1 MVSLSRLAGQMNLR
15 IKGHG
20 DPEILGITED
30 SREVKPGWVF
40 VAVPGLKFDG
50 RTFIG
55 QAMDKGAAAVML
67 TGPDAE
73 LPVPRLLVGPEELR
87 SVMAGAASIIY
98 GRPSDRIILVG
109 LTGTNGKTTTAY
121 LLEAILNKA
130 GLNPGVMGTVNF
142 RWPGVEMTA
151 PNTTPEGPV
160 LSSCLD
166 DMIKCG
172 SKAAV
177 LEVSSHA
184 LSLGRVAG
192 LGFETA
198 LFTNLSRDHMDFHAD
213 MEDYYQAKKLLF
225 TKHLKPGEKKA
236 VINIDDGHGRRLAGE
251 LESALT
257 FGFSPEAEVRGQD
270 LVMSRDG
277 LTLTIVAPGE
287 TWVQTSPLIAE
298 INGYNILAAA
308 ALSLA
313 MRIEPRT
320 IREALASAQ
329 GAPGRLE
336 RVGGNSDFLVL
347 VDYAHTPDALAK
359 ALKACRDLEPNRLL
373 AVFGC
378 GGDRDKG
385 KRPVMGKIAGEMAD
399 LSVITS
405 DNPRTEE
412 PWSILIDVEAGLK
425 DLSLSKYEDGELA
438 SDDWRSGA
446 YLMMVDRRS
455 AIREA
460 VRLME
465 PGDVLLIA
473 GKGHEDYQII
483 GREKRHLDDREE
495 ALDILIKMGREQS
508 SPGSA
513 ERHEHCRGVDGE
525 RPRRGMGRA

>member
-1 MVSLSRLAGQMNLR
+1 MVSLSRLAEQMNLR
-15 IKGHG
+15 MKGQG

-30 SREVKPGWVF
+30 SRAVKPGWIF
-40 VAVPGLKFDG
+40 AAVPGLKFDG
-50 RTFIG
+50 RDFISE
-55 QAMDKGAAAVML
+55 AVANGAAAVMMP
-67 TGPDAE
+67 GPDLE
-73 LPVPRLLVGPEELR
+73 LSVPRLLVGQEELR
-87 SVMAGAASIIY
+87 PVMAGAASIIF
-98 GRPSDRIILVG
+98 GRPSDKIILIG

-121 LLEAILNKA
+121 LMEEILKKA
-130 GLNPGVMGTVNF
+130 GLNPGVMGTINF
-142 RWPGVEMTA
+142 RWPGVEKPA

-160 LSSCLD
+160 LSSCLAE
-166 DMIKCG
+166 MIGCG

-184 LSLGRVAG
+184 LSLGRVTG

-198 LFTNLSRDHMDFHAD
+198 LFTNLSRDHMDFHSD

-225 TKHLKPGEKKA
+225 TKHLKPGRKKA
-236 VINIDDGHGRRLAGE
+236 VINIDDDHGRRLAGE
-251 LESALT
+251 LESCLT
-257 FGFSPEAEVRGQD
+257 FGFSPEAEVRGQN
-270 LVMSRDG
+270 LTMGRDG
-277 LTLTIVAPGE
+277 LTMTIVTPDD

-298 INGYNILAAA
+298 INGYNLLAAT
-308 ALSLA
+308 ALSLT
-313 MRIEPRT
+313 MHLEPRT
-320 IREALASAQ
+320 IREALASAK

-359 ALKACRDLEPNRLL
+359 ALKACRDLEPKRLL
-373 AVFGC
+373 VVFGC

-385 KRPVMGKIAGEMAD
+385 KRPEMGRIAGEMAD
-399 LSVITS
+399 LAVITS

-412 PWSILIDVEAGLK
+412 PWSILLDVEAGIKNSLALK
-425 DLSLSKYEDGELA
+425 YADGELS
-438 SDDWRSGA
+438 SDDWQSGT
-446 YLMMVDRRS
+446 YLMMVDRRA

-495 ALDILIKMGREQS
+495 ALDALDQ
-508 SPGSA
+508 
-513 ERHEHCRGVDGE
+513 
-525 RPRRGMGRA
+525 MGRA

>member
-1 MVSLSRLAGQMNLR
+1 
-15 IKGHG
+15 
-20 DPEILGITED
+20 
-30 SREVKPGWVF
+30 
-40 VAVPGLKFDG
+40 
-50 RTFIG
+50 
-55 QAMDKGAAAVML
+55 
-67 TGPDAE
+67 
-73 LPVPRLLVGPEELR
+73 
-87 SVMAGAASIIY
+87 MAGSAAIIY
-98 GRPSDRIILVG
+98 GRPSDRIILIG

-121 LLEAILNKA
+121 LLEAVLKKA
-130 GLNPGVMGTVNF
+130 GLNPGVMGTINF
-142 RWPGVEMTA
+142 RWPGVEKPA

-160 LSSCLD
+160 LSSCLA
-166 DMIKCG
+166 DMINCG

-198 LFTNLSRDHMDFHAD
+198 LFTNLSRDHMDFHSD

-225 TKHLKPGEKKA
+225 TKHLKPGKKKA
-236 VINIDDGHGRRLAGE
+236 VINIDDDHGRRLAGE
-251 LESALT
+251 LESTLT

-270 LVMSRDG
+270 LAMSRDG
-277 LTLTIVAPGE
+277 LSLTIVTAGE

-298 INGYNILAAA
+298 INGYNILAAT
-308 ALSLA
+308 ALALA
-313 MRIEPRT
+313 MHIDPQT
-320 IREALASAQ
+320 IREALAEAP

-347 VDYAHTPDALAK
+347 VDYSHTPDSLAK
-359 ALKACRDLEPNRLL
+359 ALKACRDLEPKRLL
-373 AVFGC
+373 TVFGC

-385 KRPVMGKIAGEMAD
+385 KRPLMGKIAGEMAD
-399 LSVITS
+399 LAIITS

-412 PWSILIDVEAGLK
+412 PWSILIDVEAGFR
-425 DLSLSKYEDGELA
+425 DLSLAKYEDGELA
-438 SDDWRSGA
+438 SDDWRGGT
-446 YLMMVDRRS
+446 YLMMVDRRA

-495 ALDILIKMGREQS
+495 ALDILVKMGR
-508 SPGSA
+508 G
-513 ERHEHCRGVDGE
+513 
-525 RPRRGMGRA
+525 